1 MNRRTFIGSVGVLT
15 LAAPSLR
22 AQTIDLRPMIN
33 TITKG
38 VEARKARVHFELPVL
53 VDNGNS
59 IPMTVKVES
68 PMSAADHVK
77 TIYLLSERNPVRQM
91 ATFHLG
97 PRAGRA
103 EIQSRI
109 RLAGSQHVVALAH
122 MADGSYWYDWAS
134 VVVTLSA
141 CIDET

>member
-1 MNRRTFIGSVGVLT
+1 MKRRTFIAGVGVLT
-15 LAAPSLR
+15 LAAPTLR

-33 TITKG
+33 TVTKG
-38 VEARKARVHFELPVL
+38 VEARKGRVQFELPVL

-59 IPMTVKVES
+59 IPMTVKVDS
-68 PMSAADHVK
+68 PMTAADHVK
-77 TIYLLSERNPVRQM
+77 AVYLLSERNPVRQM
-91 ATFHLG
+91 AAFHLG

-103 EIQSRI
+103 EIQSRV
-109 RLAGSQHVVALAH
+109 RLAGTQHVVALAH
-122 MADGSYWYDWAS
+122 MSDGSYWYDWSS

>member
-1 MNRRTFIGSVGVLT
+1 MKRRTFIAGVGLIT
-15 LAAPSLR
+15 LAAPTLR

-38 VEARKARVHFELPVL
+38 VEARKGRVQFELPVL

-68 PMSAADHVK
+68 PMTEADHVK
-77 TIYLLSERNPVRQM
+77 AIYLLSERNPVRQM
-91 ATFHLG
+91 AAFHLG
-97 PRAGRA
+97 PRSGRA
-103 EIQSRI
+103 EIQSRV
-109 RLAGSQHVVALAH
+109 RLAGTQHVVALAH
-122 MADGSYWYDWAS
+122 MSDGSYWYDWSS